1 MFIRENL
8 GRVALCLALAI
19 PFSLAAGKRH
29 VAANKPA
36 SEASAIPGKELM
48 QKVFDA
54 WGTMNPQNVA
64 KFYATG
70 PNVFYNVL
78 PPEYE
83 SWEQYQRGA
92 EKVLSGFQFFKATV
106 GHDAH
111 VHRECG
117 MAWGTASVHEEFVFK
132 DRSKGSGD
140 YRWTVIWKKTGSEW
154 LIVHE
159 HTSAPLIVAAD
170 DKK

>member
-19 PFSLAAGKRH
+19 PFSLVAGKRH
-29 VAANKPA
+29 VTANKPA
-36 SEASAIPGKELM
+36 SEASATPGKALM

-70 PNVFYNVL
+70 PHVFYDVL
-78 PPEYE
+78 PPAYE

-92 EKVLSGFQFFKATV
+92 EKVLSGFRFYKATV
-106 GHDAH
+106 GDDAQ
-111 VHRECG
+111 VHQECG

-132 DRSKGSGD
+132 DGSKGSGD
-140 YRWTVIWKKTGSEW
+140 YRWTVIWKKTGSGW

>member
-1 MFIRENL
+1 MLMRESL
-8 GRVALCLALAI
+8 GRVVLCVALAI
-19 PFSLAAGKRH
+19 PFSLAAGKRQ
-29 VAANKPA
+29 ATANKST
-36 SEASAIPGKELM
+36 SEASVTPDKALM
-48 QKVFDA
+48 QKAFDA
-54 WGTMNPQNVA
+54 WGTMNSQKVA

-70 PNVFYNVL
+70 PNVFYDVL

-92 EKVLSGFQFFKATV
+92 EKVLSGFQFYKATE
-106 GHDAH
+106 GDDAQ

-132 DRSKGSGD
+132 DGSKGSGD
-140 YRWTVIWKKTGSEW
+140 YRWTVIWKKTGSHW

-159 HTSAPLIVAAD
+159 HTSAPLMVAAD